1 MDGEGNVV
9 GHPMKRQDNKSCES
23 ITGQTCIS
31 LPNIIIHK
39 VEPKC

>member
-9 GHPMKRQDNKSCES
+9 GHPMKRQDNKSCEP

-31 LPNIIIHK
+31 LPINNLK
-39 VEPKC
+39 LNEL